1 MAGALTILDSGF
13 DNPFFVKA
21 EFFFFTFTSSTEWV
35 ASFTDI
41 VNLVFIVIFR
51 TRANTLVL
59 GAQQVEICI
68 TVKAVCLLRPHTL
81 LTALVASLT

>member
-1 MAGALTILDSGF
+1 MIILDSGF
-13 DNPFFVKA
+13 NNPFFCQSRMPV
-21 EFFFFTFTSSTEWV
+21 FTLTSSTGWV

-41 VNLVFIVIFR
+41 VVRVFIVIFR
-51 TRANTLVL
+51 TGANTLVL

-68 TVKAVCLLRPHTL
+68 TEKAVSLLRPHTL